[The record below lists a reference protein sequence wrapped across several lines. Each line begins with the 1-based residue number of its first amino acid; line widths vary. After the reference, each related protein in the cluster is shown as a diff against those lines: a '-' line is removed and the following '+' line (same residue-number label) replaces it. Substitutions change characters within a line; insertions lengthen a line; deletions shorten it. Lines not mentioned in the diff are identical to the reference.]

1 MASTNHT
8 IIPFVT
14 ADMDNGCETGA
25 CSLARAFYQAHKLLL
40 WRLRT
45 RTELTAFY
53 HATFLSWATDLSPR
67 SFAQVLFALV
77 NDGRVLRINKGQYL
91 FWTDPDCPYNNN
103 NNNNNKYPAAA

>member
-1 MASTNHT
+1 MSTHEV
-8 IIPFVT
+8 IAFVP

-25 CSLARAFYQAHKLLL
+25 CTLAKRFYKAHHLLL

-53 HATFLSWATDLSPR
+53 HATLQSWANDLSPR

-77 NDGRVLRINKGQYL
+77 NDGRILRINKGQFL
-91 FWTDPDCPYNNN
+91 VWTDPDCSYNNN
-103 NNNNNKYPAAA
+103 NKKRHNKH